1 MTDITIPKM
10 FYLVGYDGK
19 LATNKTYVI
28 NYSPSQVVSK
38 VENAFGTIREFTDIY
53 EIVFSRGVYECH
65 DKDIAEYLMVYS
77 TGGEFK
83 GKSIKPNNLGFTVT
97 DKDPMQTVE
106 VREQKVEVIKTQ
118 YPRAALAEMTVKGLE
133 AIMIIHNIDLTGITP
148 TKASY
153 IDVLTKNDLV
163 SG

>member
-1 MTDITIPKM
+1 
-10 FYLVGYDGK
+10 
-19 LATNKTYVI
+19 
-28 NYSPSQVVSK
+28 
-38 VENAFGTIREFTDIY
+38 
-53 EIVFSRGVYECH
+53 
-65 DKDIAEYLMVYS
+65 MVYS
-77 TGGEFK
+77 TGGDFK

-133 AIMIIHNIDLTGITP
+133 AIMVIHNIGLTGITP

-153 IDVLTKNDLV
+153 ISVLEQNDLV